1 MKNGRKIRFLQWAYV
16 SSSCSMYWKC
26 QQRLLMSVSLSH
38 VWLINLWSST
48 TVEMSLFLHEI
59 ISLSHS
65 LPVNLFLFIY
75 FETGTLP
82 CSFELLF
89 SLHCLTTFSNTFAHW
104 CICVCFLNHLYI
116 SSYWCHC
123 LLFAG
128 FGEPG
133 ASWLQTL
140 ICLMFYFMFL
150 DMVGRKIL
158 SFSQLDG
165 MKWWNKITLWL
176 RELSIIAFL
185 SKCYMGKE
193 LGFCSFYLPCTC
205 NCHDIAMDLFL
216 VFTLVSICIL
226 LYNFHTIMAWYGD
239 QAEWW
244 YHNLCL
250 KFSFFLLPFSPSL
263 NFFS

>member
-104 CICVCFLNHLYI
+104 CICVCFWITYI
-116 SSYWCHC
+116 
-123 LLFAG
+123 
-128 FGEPG
+128 
-133 ASWLQTL
+133 
-140 ICLMFYFMFL
+140 FL
-150 DMVGRKIL
+150 HIDV
-158 SFSQLDG
+158 
-165 MKWWNKITLWL
+165 
-176 RELSIIAFL
+176 IAF
-185 SKCYMGKE
+185 
-193 LGFCSFYLPCTC
+193 YLQDSVNLERVDYKHWFVWC
-205 NCHDIAMDLFL
+205 F
-216 VFTLVSICIL
+216 IL
-226 LYNFHTIMAWYGD
+226 CFWIW
-239 QAEWW
+239 
-244 YHNLCL
+244 
-250 KFSFFLLPFSPSL
+250 
-263 NFFS
+263 